1 MRLVTSWLMFESW
14 EEAEG
19 RVNVR
24 LAVHEGWGHAAWRV
38 EAGWACVCAC
48 VCVFVQLLAG

>member
-24 LAVHEGWGHAAWRV
+24 LVVHEGWGHAAWRV